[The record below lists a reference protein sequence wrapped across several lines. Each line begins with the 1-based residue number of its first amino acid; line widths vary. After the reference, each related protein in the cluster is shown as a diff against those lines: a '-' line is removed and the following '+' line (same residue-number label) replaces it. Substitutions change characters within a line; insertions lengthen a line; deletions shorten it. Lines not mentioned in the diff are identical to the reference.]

1 MAYEASSMQMQIS
14 GCGGPFGEEQWNPT
28 LASHL
33 CCRCHHGGGEDQVII
48 IMHIIVAI
56 FINIRKDTRTNT
68 RTNPLF
74 RGVVTESKSGRRAII
89 ADR

>member
-1 MAYEASSMQMQIS
+1 MNMQMQIS
-14 GCGGPFGEEQWNPT
+14 GGGGPFGEEQWNPT

-48 IMHIIVAI
+48 IIIIVAI
-56 FINIRKDTRTNT
+56 FINIRKDTS
-68 RTNPLF
+68 TNPLF

-89 ADR
+89 ADRYVSSFMDE